1 MFTVTMY
8 GCLLSDELLGLTE
21 YYGAVLGRSGLAKR
35 ESEFR
40 TNKLSLILDF
50 IRTIG
55 IPENIKTELSS
66 AIIDAWRLQVPEQ
79 TLKQR
84 EEELKRVVGS
94 LNSIR
99 SVAKWMEICKGMIN
113 ASQIDFKV
121 LSDLP
126 ISPTD
131 LRSEDVPKIYDMLKQ
146 VREYCISITDS
157 NLLPIPE
164 SADLKIQTHQPWLGC
179 KFSGP
184 K

>member
-1 MFTVTMY
+1 LFTVTMY
-8 GCLLSDELLGLTE
+8 GGLLSDELLGLTD
-21 YYGAVLGRSGLAKR
+21 YYGAILSRSGLAKR
-35 ESEFR
+35 ECEFR

-55 IPENIKTELSS
+55 IPENVKTELSS

-84 EEELKRVVGS
+84 EEELKMVVGS
-94 LNSIR
+94 LNSIK

-113 ASQIDFKV
+113 ASQINFKV

-131 LRSEDVPKIYDMLKQ
+131 LRSEDVPRIYDMLKQ
-146 VREYCISITDS
+146 VRECCISITDG
-157 NLLPIPE
+157 NLCLIPE
-164 SADLKIQTHQPWLGC
+164 ASH
-179 KFSGP
+179 S
-184 K
+184 

>member
-1 MFTVTMY
+1 LFTVTMY
-8 GCLLSDELLGLTE
+8 GGLLSDELLGLTD
-21 YYGAVLGRSGLAKR
+21 YYGAILSRSGLAKR
-35 ESEFR
+35 ECEFR

-55 IPENIKTELSS
+55 IPENVKTELSS

-94 LNSIR
+94 LNSIK

-113 ASQIDFKV
+113 ASQINFKV

-131 LRSEDVPKIYDMLKQ
+131 LRSEDVPRIYDMLKQ
-146 VREYCISITDS
+146 VRECCISITDG
-157 NLLPIPE
+157 NLCLIPE
-164 SADLKIQTHQPWLGC
+164 ASH
-179 KFSGP
+179 S
-184 K
+184 